1 MYIQTAKLSYTRR
14 RHHHHQ
20 RLQPYMIAMQQHE

>member
-14 RHHHHQ
+14 RHHHQ
-20 RLQPYMIAMQQHE
+20 RLRPYMIAMQQQ